1 MEQTEQTERVTL
13 EQLLT
18 EPKYREM
25 SEQELW
31 DVIGDELLYDD
42 YEELEGTLAIDKT
55 RNLRHKWAKE
65 EAEKTCNPTDLGAV
79 SETKE
84 PQPFTITPAMWE
96 ATQQNIAGLY
106 IQIAKLNDKLEG
118 KQ

>member
-1 MEQTEQTERVTL
+1 MEQQEQTELITL

-18 EPKYREM
+18 EPKYRAM
-25 SEQELW
+25 SVDELW
-31 DVIGDELLYDD
+31 VVIGDELLYDD

-55 RNLRHKWAKE
+55 RNLRAKWAKE
-65 EAEKTCNPTDLGAV
+65 ESEKTCIPTELGAV
-79 SETKE
+79 SETPE
-84 PQPFTITPAMWE
+84 PQPFSISQAMWE